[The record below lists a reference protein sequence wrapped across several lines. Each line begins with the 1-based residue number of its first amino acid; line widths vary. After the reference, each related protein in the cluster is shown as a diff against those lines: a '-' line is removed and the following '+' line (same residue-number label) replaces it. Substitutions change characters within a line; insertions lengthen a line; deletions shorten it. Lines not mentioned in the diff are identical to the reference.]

1 MGFPRP
7 LFLCTSERGGY
18 AGRFLVSVILR
29 LRDFERVGG
38 NRGVEVVKRA
48 RRVVALFVASQ
59 FLWAALMFP
68 RTAFAGLPAL
78 ALVEPALSFVSGI
91 VVRNVAKEAVVTVGV
106 AANDASWV
114 VANTSL
120 LARTAVFLGLG
131 GLVADTGSE
140 KYQVPLVEAQN
151 SKLPKA
157 VPQSGVGT
165 WDAPL
170 PYTHP
175 ALRFTAQPSFCPVLG
190 WGSTDGQ
197 DHRVPQ
203 IAYASLQA
211 LLDACKQN
219 LTYSKFPGP
228 APFIQQRLRPGA
240 DWQYAPKPVAFG
252 GKTYYAHDY
261 EICLDGLEEGSTEGY
276 CTNPMFAN
284 EQFWISMVEAVDG
297 VFRFHKGP
305 LGWIADPTDPDWDT
319 VPAKKA
325 ALAAQSS
332 LSFTGPNLAGQATQL
347 DLQVNA
353 ASQVQMQART
363 QIDAANVKS
372 RELVLSPA
380 MEPVSFTES
389 VYPATSTAPGTAPG
403 TSPGTETPKIT
414 FPDDYAR
421 EATTQAIR
429 TSAQTIAEGF
439 KPADA
444 LADPTM
450 PTSSDLADI
459 HFKDAFSSLLA
470 WRLPAHSSVCPVA
483 TFDLFGRRLVMDSQC
498 QLARDHMAGVADAM
512 AVVFVIGALFIVLRA

>member
-1 MGFPRP
+1 MM
-7 LFLCTSERGGY
+7 
-18 AGRFLVSVILR
+18 
-29 LRDFERVGG
+29 
-38 NRGVEVVKRA
+38 VKRSLSFLLA
-48 RRVVALFVASQ
+48 CQ
-59 FLWAALMFP
+59 FLWVSVLLP
-68 RTAFAGLPAL
+68 HRAFAGLPAL

-151 SKLPKA
+151 TKLPKA
-157 VPQSGVGT
+157 VPPDGFGT

-261 EICLDGLEEGSTEGY
+261 EICLGGIEDGSTEGY
-276 CTNPMFAN
+276 CSNPMFAN
-284 EQFWISMVEAVDG
+284 EHFWISMAEAADG

-325 ALAAQSS
+325 ALSAQSS
-332 LSFTGPNLAGQATQL
+332 LSFAGSNAAGQATQL

-353 ASQVQMQART
+353 SAQVQMQART

-372 RELVLSPA
+372 RELILSPA
-380 MEPVSFTES
+380 MDPVSFTES

-403 TSPGTETPKIT
+403 TSPGTETPTIT

-421 EATTQAIR
+421 QATTLA
-429 TSAQTIAEGF
+429 SSQTLSKIETALT
-439 KPADA
+439 KVDAAPADPVVPDAAEFQTAFFSGTFDA
-444 LADPTM
+444 L
-450 PTSSDLADI
+450 
-459 HFKDAFSSLLA
+459 KG
-470 WRLPAHSSVCPVA
+470 WRLPAHSSQCPSGSIP
-483 TFDLFGRRLVMDSQC
+483 LFGDSFTVNAHC
-498 QLARDHMAGVADAM
+498 QLFADQSESLNAAM
-512 AVVFVIGALFIVLRA
+512 AVVWTIAALFIVLKA